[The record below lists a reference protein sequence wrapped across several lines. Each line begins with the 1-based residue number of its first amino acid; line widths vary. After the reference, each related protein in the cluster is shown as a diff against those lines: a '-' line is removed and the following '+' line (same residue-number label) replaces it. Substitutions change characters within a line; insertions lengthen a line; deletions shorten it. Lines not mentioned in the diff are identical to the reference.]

1 MALVKNVTEVTIYE
15 SPDGGKTIY
24 SSTNGSTM
32 RKLHSVDDELAAHI
46 DKVNKEERW
55 LAILRESE
63 RCPALQEAVER
74 AIIIYEL
81 VKEEEPTL
89 WHPV

>member
-1 MALVKNVTEVTIYE
+1 MMVKNITEVTIYE

-24 SSTNGSTM
+24 SRKNGSAQ
-32 RKLHSVDDELAAHI
+32 KQLHSMSSELEQDLERI
-46 DKVNKEERW
+46 NKEEQW

-81 VKEEEPTL
+81 VKEEEPIL